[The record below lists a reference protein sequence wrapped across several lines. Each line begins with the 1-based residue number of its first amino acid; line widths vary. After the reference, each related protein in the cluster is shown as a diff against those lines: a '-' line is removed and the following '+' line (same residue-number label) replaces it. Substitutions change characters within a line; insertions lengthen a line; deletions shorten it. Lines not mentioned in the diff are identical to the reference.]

1 MYPTLTHSG
10 FPSISHRFPQA
21 RFRAASELRLVTPY
35 MRGLVNTFNVSGY
48 HSYPPQET
56 ALVDYGLGEAN
67 DGAAPLHE
75 VQPCHASRARKVD
88 A

>member
-1 MYPTLTHSG
+1 MM
-10 FPSISHRFPQA
+10 FK
-21 RFRAASELRLVTPY
+21 
-35 MRGLVNTFNVSGY
+35 VSVHDG
-48 HSYPPQET
+48 YPPQET